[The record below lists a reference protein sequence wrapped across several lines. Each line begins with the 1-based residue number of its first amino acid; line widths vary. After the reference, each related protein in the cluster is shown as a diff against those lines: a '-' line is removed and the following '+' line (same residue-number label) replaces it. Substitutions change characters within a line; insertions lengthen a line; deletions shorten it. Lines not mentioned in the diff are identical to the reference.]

1 MRTIKWWCLLAG
13 IALLGQG
20 ASAAR
25 AAESDTQADNQLPEV
40 IVTAE
45 KVPEPAQTTP
55 ISMSLY
61 SRADIVAKQ
70 IVDIESLAYTDSSL
84 NFNMNAGE
92 PYLTMRGISSSDT
105 TEIGDPAVSVSQD
118 GFFVN
123 RSYALLTSLYDL
135 ERIEELRGPQG
146 TLYGRNAIGGVI
158 NIISAK
164 PVNEFQTSA
173 SIETG
178 NYNTLNLTGMVNLPL
193 SDAIQVR
200 VAASSQYHDGYRTVY
215 PGNALAAQ
223 RGDDADARS
232 GRVEIALQP
241 FEHLNGLLTYEAS
254 RVGGV
259 GEVVKEIPFT
269 ANPAIPGDIF
279 HIQPGFGD
287 TRSWDTYDPTALNID
302 DKTYKWNF
310 VYDGLPGGAAVT
322 YTGGFDNLQFHHV
335 TPAPGILGGPPAQP
349 EVISYNE
356 FPKTLNQEVRIASA
370 AQRLFTW
377 QAGLFFF
384 EERNTNLNT
393 QVIQDMG
400 APDAYVADAFE
411 FPLVESTSRAVFG
424 QGTFNLSDAL
434 KLTAGARYTRD
445 AKERTGVELPL
456 YAGIASISD
465 AGSGHWSKTTGHLGL
480 EWTATDNNFNYAKV
494 DTGYKA
500 GGFASCNE
508 YQPETVTTYE
518 IGSKNRAV
526 HDTVQANAAAFYSD
540 YKNQQ
545 ISLNVPT
552 SVCIGGST
560 EENAGESKIYGLE
573 VDGSAALD
581 PLGRLDVSL
590 TYLHA
595 RYSDFVAAPGLPAA
609 LADCRNTDS
618 LGNCQLA
625 GNTLPQSP
633 TLSAVVGLSRLW
645 HLPGALTLNGR
656 IEGKYQSQ
664 QHFDPFNYASTTEPG
679 YALANASIEAAR
691 DNWRVS
697 VWVRNLTNK
706 LYLVEAQEQYG
717 FNSFEYGFGAPR
729 TYGVRFS
736 VSLH

>member
-1 MRTIKWWCLLAG
+1 MKSIKGWLLVSLV
-13 IALLGQG
+13 LLGQG
-20 ASAAR
+20 APAAWSV
-25 AAESDTQADNQLPEV
+25 ESNTEADNQIAEV

-45 KVPEPAQTTP
+45 KIAEPAQTTP

-61 SRADIVAKQ
+61 TGEDITAKR

-105 TEIGDPAVSVSQD
+105 TEIGDPAVAVSRD
-118 GFFVN
+118 GLFVN
-123 RSYALLTSLYDL
+123 RSYGLLTSLYDL
-135 ERIEELRGPQG
+135 DRIEELRGPQG
-146 TLYGRNAIGGVI
+146 TLYGRNAIGGVV

-164 PVNEFQTSA
+164 PVNEFQSSA

-193 SDAIQVR
+193 SDAVQVR
-200 VAASSQYHDGYRTVY
+200 VAAASQYHDGYRVVY
-215 PGNALAAQ
+215 PGNDLAAQ
-223 RGDDADARS
+223 RGDDADSRS
-232 GRVEIALQP
+232 GRVEIAFEPL
-241 FEHLNGLLTYEAS
+241 EHLTGLVTYEAS

-269 ANPAIPGDIF
+269 PNPSIPGDIF
-279 HIQPGFGD
+279 HIQPGFGN
-287 TRSWDTYDPTALNID
+287 TQSWDTYDPTSLNID
-302 DKTYKWNF
+302 DKTYKWNL
-310 VYDGLPGGAAVT
+310 VYDGLPGGAQLT
-322 YTGGFDNLQFHHV
+322 YTGGFDNLEFHHV
-335 TPAPGILGGPPAQP
+335 TPAPGILGGPPEQP

-356 FPKTLNQEVRIASA
+356 FPKTQNQEVRIASGP
-370 AQRLFTW
+370 QGLFTW

-384 EERNTNLNT
+384 EERSTNLNT

-400 APDAYVADAFE
+400 APDADVPLAFE
-411 FPLVESTSRAVFG
+411 FPVVESTSRAVFG

-434 KLTAGARYTRD
+434 KLTAGARYTED
-445 AKERTGVELPL
+445 AKERTGVEVV
-456 YAGIASISD
+456 GGDSVSD

-480 EWTATDNNFNYAKV
+480 EWTPTESNFDYAKV

-518 IGSKNRAV
+518 IGSKNRALNN
-526 HDTVQANAAAFYSD
+526 TVQANVAAFYSD

-560 EENAGESKIYGLE
+560 EENAGESRIYGLE
-573 VDGSAALD
+573 IDGSAVLD
-581 PLGRLDVSL
+581 PVGRLDASL

-595 RYSDFVAAPGLPAA
+595 RYSDFLAAPGLPAS
-609 LADCRNTDS
+609 LPDCRNSDS

-633 TLSAVVGLSRLW
+633 TLSAVIGLNHLW

-656 IEGKYQSQ
+656 IEGKYQSKQ
-664 QHFDPFNYASTTEPG
+664 YFDPFNYASTTESG
-679 YALANASIEAAR
+679 YALANASLEVAR
-691 DNWRVS
+691 DNWKVGL
-697 VWVRNLTNK
+697 WVRNLTNK

-729 TYGVRFS
+729 TYGIRVS
-736 VSLH
+736 VSIR